1 MSAKNT
7 SRGASGTGTIRKR
20 TVKRKGRDY
29 TFWEGRVTVGFDL
42 GTGRQ
47 IQRSISGKTQ
57 KEVIEKMQ
65 ALSVDLTMGNYQEPS
80 KLTLGDWLD
89 IWLREYSNDKKYL
102 TLKNYR
108 AQVEAHI
115 KPSLG
120 AVKLQ
125 QLAPHMIQSFYNE
138 CLRCGKTV
146 PERNKRGEI
155 VRKNGKI
162 VYHMAPMSPKTV
174 RNIHGVLTK
183 ALSVAVGIGYLRV
196 NPADNVT
203 LPRVERKELSPLN
216 DEQVKAFLKRA
227 SEDDYGILLK
237 VILFTGL
244 RESEALGLTWDCIDF
259 DAGVLKISKQLQ
271 KRRVSEGG
279 ATLVSP
285 KNGKPRVIKPA
296 PFVINLLRQQQKDQA
311 ALRLLMG
318 TQWQGWAD
326 AEERKTALAF
336 TTPEGKSIS
345 HTSLRYHFKKVVE
358 DIGCPDCRVHDLR
371 HTYAVLS
378 LQNGDDIKTVQSN
391 LGHATAAFTL
401 DVYGHVSERMKDES
415 AARMEAYI
423 AEVQGL

>member
-1 MSAKNT
+1 MKKSINR
-7 SRGASGTGTIRKR
+7 SASGVGTIRKR
-20 TVKRKGRDY
+20 TVKRKGGNIY
-29 TFWEGRVTVGFDL
+29 TFWEGRVTVGFNS

-47 IQRSISGKTQ
+47 IQRSVSGKTQ

-65 ALSVDLTMGNYQEPS
+65 AMAVDLTTGNYQEPS
-80 KLTLGDWLD
+80 KLTLGEWLD

-108 AQVEAHI
+108 AQVEVHI
-115 KPSLG
+115 KPTLG

-125 QLAPHMIQSFYNE
+125 QLAPHMIQTFYNN
-138 CLRCGKTV
+138 CLRNGKAV
-146 PERNKRGEI
+146 PERDRKGKL
-155 VRKNGKI
+155 VKKNGKI
-162 VYHMAPMSPKTV
+162 VYCTAPMSPKTV

-183 ALSVAVGIGYLRV
+183 ALSVAVGIGYLRI
-196 NPADNVT
+196 NPADAVT
-203 LPRVERKELSPLN
+203 LPRIEKKELTPLS
-216 DEQVKAFLKRA
+216 DEQVKAFLEKA
-227 SEDDYGILLK
+227 SEDEYGILMK

-259 DAGVLKISKQLQ
+259 EAGVIKINKQLQ
-271 KRRVSEGG
+271 KRRLSEGG
-279 ATLVSP
+279 TALVSP
-285 KNGKPRVIKPA
+285 KNGKTRLIKPA
-296 PFVINLLRQQQKDQA
+296 PFVMKLLNQQRNDQA
-311 ALRLLMG
+311 AMRLLMG
-318 TQWQGWAD
+318 EQWQGWTSAD
-326 AEERKTALAF
+326 ERKTALAF
-336 TTPEGKSIS
+336 TTPEGKNVS
-345 HTSLRYHFKKVVE
+345 HTALRYHFKKIVE
-358 DIGCPDCRVHDLR
+358 AIGCPNCRVHDLR